1 MIKTSTLL
9 EWAISFYNPSQT
21 LIGKDSVTFAP
32 IAKAEISKE
41 LRMSQMWQMYQ
52 KVDMGEDLVNIS
64 IIDIFKAKLNVH
76 NLKYNSNLA

>member
-1 MIKTSTLL
+1 
-9 EWAISFYNPSQT
+9 
-21 LIGKDSVTFAP
+21 
-32 IAKAEISKE
+32 
-41 LRMSQMWQMYQ
+41 MSQMWQMYQ